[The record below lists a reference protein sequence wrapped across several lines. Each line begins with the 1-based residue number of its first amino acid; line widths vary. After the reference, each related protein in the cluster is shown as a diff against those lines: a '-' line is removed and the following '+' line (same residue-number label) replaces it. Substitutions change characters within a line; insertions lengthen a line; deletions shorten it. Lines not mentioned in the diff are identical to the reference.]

1 MQEEIHKNCMR
12 PSLVPAPV
20 LRLIVRDARGDRSC
34 GAKLG
39 CMQLLR
45 ISPCIRCKYTF
56 FYERAQ
62 IGQRRTKFK
71 EQTKIVMYT
80 GQRSNL
86 GATAFLLIHR
96 RFHCLWRQTS
106 NVGGSSKFSLCSS
119 ANAQ

>member
-1 MQEEIHKNCMR
+1 MIR
-12 PSLVPAPV
+12 
-20 LRLIVRDARGDRSC
+20 RLQHATTNA

-39 CMQLLR
+39 CMPLLR
-45 ISPCIRCKYTF
+45 TSPCLRCIYTVF
-56 FYERAQ
+56 MSGQQ
-62 IGQRRTKFK
+62 IGQRRTKIK

-106 NVGGSSKFSLCSS
+106 NVGGSSKLSLCSS
-119 ANAQ
+119 AKRTIEENIYAH